1 MSTLYQISTSTALVE
16 GVYSGSV
23 SSSVLLEHG
32 DFGLGTFEGLDGEMV
47 ILDGQI
53 YQVTNRVQHRTDEF
67 LVPFAAIR
75 HEQNAAFIAGG
86 IGRMTGKA
94 GIALVTSGPG
104 VSNLATGLVTANS
117 EGDPLVA
124 LGGTVAVA
132 DRLKSLHQ
140 NLDAVSLCKPVTK
153 YSAEVDSPAATAEV
167 LAAAFRA
174 AESDRPGAASVSLPI
189 DIMTSAATCKP
200 LRLYT
205 PVAQGPATKDSL
217 SDAARLID
225 SAKSPV
231 ILLGLMASKP
241 KFTAAI
247 RDLLSTTTV
256 PVVGTFQAA
265 GAISRDEFPYFGGR
279 VGQIAN
285 QPADALL
292 DSGDLIITIGY
303 DAVEYWPSH
312 WNKGKNRAII
322 HINVVPANIEN
333 DYSPDVELIGD
344 IAETLS
350 SLSPLLHRSR
360 LADESARLLQI
371 IGQDRQRLMAETA
384 KKSGVPSHPL
394 RLVSELQKIVT
405 PDVTVC
411 SDMGSFS
418 MYLSRYLFSFRARQF
433 LITNGQQTLGVAL
446 PWAIAATIVRPNEKV
461 LSISG
466 DGGFLFSANELETA
480 VRLNSHIVHMIWI
493 DGHYDMVGTQERL
506 KYGRT
511 SGVDFGPIDY
521 VKYAEAFGA
530 SAFQIDR
537 PDQIAPT
544 LKQAFDTPGPV
555 FVGVHVD
562 YQDNA
567 RLFEDVHEGSIL

>member
-1 MSTLYQISTSTALVE
+1 
-16 GVYSGSV
+16 
-23 SSSVLLEHG
+23 
-32 DFGLGTFEGLDGEMV
+32 
-47 ILDGQI
+47 
-53 YQVTNRVQHRTDEF
+53 
-67 LVPFAAIR
+67 
-75 HEQNAAFIAGG
+75 
-86 IGRMTGKA
+86 MTGKA
-94 GIALVTSGPG
+94 GVALVTSGPG

-124 LGGTVAVA
+124 LGGGVAVA

-140 NLDAVSLCKPVTK
+140 NLDAVSLCKPITK
-153 YSAEVDSPAATAEV
+153 YSAEVDSPAATGEV
-167 LAAAFRA
+167 LSAAFRA
-174 AESDRPGAASVSLPI
+174 AESDRPGAAFVSLPI
-189 DIMTSAATCKP
+189 DVMTSAAKCKSI
-200 LRLYT
+200 RLST
-205 PVAQGPATKDSL
+205 PVAQGPAAKHSL
-217 SDAARLID
+217 SEGARLID

-241 KFTAAI
+241 KFSDAI
-247 RDLLSTTTV
+247 RNLLSTTTF

-265 GAISRDEFPYFGGR
+265 GAISREEFPYFGGR

-292 DSGDLIITIGY
+292 DSADLVLTIGY

-312 WNKGKNRAII
+312 WNKDKERPII
-322 HINVVPANIEN
+322 HIDVVPANIEN
-333 DYSPDVELIGD
+333 DYSPTVELVGD
-344 IAETLS
+344 IGETLEA
-350 SLSPLLHRSR
+350 LAPLFSRSQ
-360 LADESARLLQI
+360 LAGESARLLQM
-371 IGQDRQRLMAETA
+371 IGEDRQRLMADA
-384 KKSGVPSHPL
+384 SKKAGVPIHPL
-394 RLVSELQKIVT
+394 RLISELQKILT

-446 PWAIAATIVRPNEKV
+446 PWAIAATIVRPHEKV

-480 VRLNSHIVHMIWI
+480 VRLNSHLVHMIWI

-511 SGVDFGPIDY
+511 SGVDFGPVNY
-521 VKYAEAFGA
+521 AKYAEAFGA
-530 SAFQIDR
+530 TAFQIGS

-544 LKQAFDTPGPV
+544 LKKAFDTPGPV
-555 FVGVHVD
+555 LVGVHVD
-562 YQDNA
+562 YRDNA

>member
-1 MSTLYQISTSTALVE
+1 MITAEPIRKVEAKTKSEIATGADVVVETLEAQ
-16 GVYSGSV
+16 GVTHV
-23 SSSVLLEHG
+23 
-32 DFGLGTFEGLDGEMV
+32 FG
-47 ILDGQI
+47 
-53 YQVTNRVQHRTDEF
+53 
-67 LVPFAAIR
+67 VPGAKIDKVFDRLRDSKIKTVVCR

-94 GIALVTSGPG
+94 GVALVTSGPG

-124 LGGTVAVA
+124 LGGGVAVA

-140 NLDAVSLCKPVTK
+140 NLDAVSLCKPITK
-153 YSAEVDSPAATAEV
+153 YSAEVDSPAATGEV
-167 LAAAFRA
+167 LSAAFRA
-174 AESDRPGAASVSLPI
+174 AESDRPGAAFVSLPI
-189 DIMTSAATCKP
+189 DVMTSAAKCKSI
-200 LRLYT
+200 RLST
-205 PVAQGPATKDSL
+205 PVAQGPAAKHSL
-217 SDAARLID
+217 SEAARLID

-241 KFTAAI
+241 KFSDAI
-247 RDLLSTTTV
+247 RNLLSTTTF

-265 GAISRDEFPYFGGR
+265 GAISREEFAYFGGR

-292 DSGDLIITIGY
+292 DSADLVLTIGY

-312 WNKGKNRAII
+312 WNKDKERPII
-322 HINVVPANIEN
+322 HIDVVPANIEN
-333 DYSPDVELIGD
+333 DYSPAVELVGD
-344 IAETLS
+344 IGETLEA
-350 SLSPLLHRSR
+350 LAPLLNRSQ
-360 LADESARLLQI
+360 LAGESARLLQM
-371 IGQDRQRLMAETA
+371 IGEDRQRLMAEAA
-384 KKSGVPSHPL
+384 KKAGVPIHPL
-394 RLVSELQKIVT
+394 RLISELQKILT

-446 PWAIAATIVRPNEKV
+446 PWAIAATIVRPHEKV

-480 VRLNSHIVHMIWI
+480 VRLNSHLVHMIWI

-511 SGVDFGPIDY
+511 SGVDFGPVNY
-521 VKYAEAFGA
+521 AKYAEAFGA
-530 SAFQIDR
+530 TAFQIES
-537 PDQIAPT
+537 PDQIVPT
-544 LKQAFDTPGPV
+544 LKKAFDTPGPV
-555 FVGVHVD
+555 LVGVHVD
-562 YQDNA
+562 YRDNA
-567 RLFEDVHEGSIL
+567 LMFEDVHEGSIL

>member
-1 MSTLYQISTSTALVE
+1 MITTQPIPRVETKTGSKTKTGADVVVETLEAQ
-16 GVYSGSV
+16 GVTHV
-23 SSSVLLEHG
+23 
-32 DFGLGTFEGLDGEMV
+32 FG
-47 ILDGQI
+47 
-53 YQVTNRVQHRTDEF
+53 
-67 LVPFAAIR
+67 VPGAKIDKVFDRLRDSKIKTVVCR

-94 GIALVTSGPG
+94 GVALVTSGPG

-124 LGGTVAVA
+124 LGGAVAVA

-140 NLDAVSLCKPVTK
+140 NLDAVSLCKPITK
-153 YSAEVDSPAATAEV
+153 YSSEVDSPAATGEV
-167 LAAAFRA
+167 LSAAFRA
-174 AESDRPGAASVSLPI
+174 AESDRPGAAFVSLPI
-189 DIMTSAATCKP
+189 DVITSAAKCRSI
-200 LRLYT
+200 RLST
-205 PVAQGPATKDSL
+205 PVAQGPAAKQSL
-217 SDAARLID
+217 SEAVRLID

-241 KFTAAI
+241 KFSDAI
-247 RDLLSTTTV
+247 RNLLSTTTF

-265 GAISRDEFPYFGGR
+265 GAISREQFPYFGGR

-292 DSGDLIITIGY
+292 DSADLVLTIGY
-303 DAVEYWPSH
+303 DSVEYWPSH
-312 WNKGKNRAII
+312 WNKGKERPII
-322 HINVVPANIEN
+322 HVDVIPANIEN
-333 DYSPDVELIGD
+333 DYSPAVELVGD
-344 IAETLS
+344 IAETFEALA
-350 SLSPLLHRSR
+350 PLLNRSQV
-360 LADESARLLQI
+360 ADESARLLQM
-371 IGQDRQRLMAETA
+371 IGQDRQRLIAEAA
-384 KKSGVPSHPL
+384 KKSGVPIHPL
-394 RLVSELQKIVT
+394 RLVSELQKILT

-446 PWAIAATIVRPNEKV
+446 PWAIAATIVRPHEKV

-480 VRLNSHIVHMIWI
+480 VRLNSHLVHMIWI
-493 DGHYDMVGTQERL
+493 DGHYDMVATQERL

-511 SGVDFGPIDY
+511 SGVDFGPVDY

-530 SAFQIDR
+530 TAFQIQS

-544 LKQAFDTPGPV
+544 LKKAFDTPGPV
-555 FVGVHVD
+555 LVGVHVD
-562 YQDNA
+562 YRDNA